1 MLEAG
6 KGLGERSGDIER
18 RTELDFLSFFSG
30 HGLSSMHLYLYQT
43 RSNPPTCVLSA
54 EHHEDCIFHEGQDNE
69 SVLL

>member
-30 HGLSSMHLYLYQT
+30 HGLSSMHLYLYQA
-43 RSNPPTCVLSA
+43 RSNPLNVRIECRASR
-54 EHHEDCIFHEGQDNE
+54 
-69 SVLL
+69 